1 MAAKLAQSVV
11 LDNEPLQAL
20 ADVAHPKHKAMLTK
34 IRAVQHEAAQGR
46 SVRVVTTT
54 AVRVEALV
62 SRQAPGAAGLGLF
75 RVRDVPLDAR
85 RADRCV
91 SIARASSSTTVDVTV
106 GQVAEEEAA
115 AGVVTVY
122 TSDLT
127 DIARI
132 VGHVTHAHRVKV
144 RGV

>member
-11 LDNEPLQAL
+11 FDKEPLQAL
-20 ADVAHPKHKAMLTK
+20 ADVEHPKHKVMLAK
-34 IRAVQHEAAQGR
+34 LRAVQHESSQGR
-46 SVRVVTTT
+46 QVRVVTPT

-75 RVRDVPLDAR
+75 RVRDVSLDTS

-91 SIARASSSTTVDVTV
+91 AIAAACSSTPVDTAV
-106 GQVAEEEAA
+106 GQVAEEQ
-115 AGVVTVY
+115 AGAGIVTVY

-127 DIARI
+127 DITRI
-132 VGHVTHAHRVKV
+132 VRHLNNAHRVKV